1 MVNGAPTIAL
11 PALADRAITGV
22 PYLTVNVKVERAEAV
37 ALVAVM
43 TYVVVGADTF
53 GVPKIKP
60 VRVLKLK
67 PEGSIGEIE

>member
-22 PYLTVNVKVERAEAV
+22 PYFTVNVKVERVEAV

-43 TYVVVGADTF
+43 TYVVVGDDTF
-53 GVPKIKP
+53 GVPKINP

>member
-1 MVNGAPTIAL
+1 
-11 PALADRAITGV
+11 
-22 PYLTVNVKVERAEAV
+22 
-37 ALVAVM
+37 M
-43 TYVVVGADTF
+43 TYVVVGDDTF